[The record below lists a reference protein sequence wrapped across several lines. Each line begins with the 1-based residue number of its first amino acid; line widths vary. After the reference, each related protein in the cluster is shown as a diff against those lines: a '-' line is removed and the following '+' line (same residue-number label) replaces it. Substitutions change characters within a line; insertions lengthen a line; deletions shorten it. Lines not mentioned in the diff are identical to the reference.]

1 MDYTKIPNIKSEK
14 TEKSEN
20 LDYNLEYVDPP
31 EAKVPFANY
40 YNEQIL
46 PFIKEEEAKIQAEE
60 SKILEEHSK
69 IRISF
74 NRYWLILFIANSIAY
89 LSRSRNPFFA
99 FLLLCCIFGNSLAFT
114 LSLRFAESAGQTVG
128 YIVLILGPLL
138 IYGLNRSLK
147 SNTDITSQTEETPQF
162 DYRYERTLK
171 RFKLHSTVSSKAL
184 KFLLP
189 DLQELERSPITGK
202 ELKSF
207 CALNANWN
215 LEEQKDTYNYRKGN
229 YKDVSFELY
238 QHMDN
243 DGDELFY
250 EYLFIILNMNTNFK
264 GTTIIID
271 REFNYAG
278 WVGKDFKHLPKIK
291 LEGEHFDN
299 NGPDSQK
306 FDVYS
311 SDQEEVTNLLN
322 SSFMDA
328 VLKLDTLFDNSLSLH
343 QISYHKNQVV
353 FIIEKYGDD
362 SGTKGSY
369 KNYVKDVQNLFK
381 QMDIIF
387 EIIDTLK
394 LNEQT
399 RV

>member
-1 MDYTKIPNIKSEK
+1 MDYTKTPNIAPEKIEKSEK
-14 TEKSEN
+14 LGN
-20 LDYNLEYVDPP
+20 LDYTMEYVDPP
-31 EAKVPFANY
+31 NAKVSFANY

-60 SKILEEHSK
+60 SKILEEHNNSSN
-69 IRISF
+69 SF
-74 NRYWLILFIANSIAY
+74 NIANSIAY

-114 LSLRFAESAGQTVG
+114 FSLRFAESAGQKLG
-128 YIVLILGPLL
+128 YIVLILCPLL
-138 IYGLNRSLK
+138 IYWLIRSLE
-147 SNTDITSQTEETPQF
+147 SNTDTTSQTEETPQI
-162 DYRYERTLK
+162 DYRYERTLE

-202 ELKSF
+202 KLKSF

-271 REFNYAG
+271 RKFNYAG

-299 NGPDSQK
+299 NKPDSQK

-311 SDQEEVTNLLN
+311 SDQEEITNLLN

-328 VLKLDTLFDNSLSLH
+328 ILKLDALFDNSLSLN

-353 FIIEKYGDD
+353 FIIEKYND
-362 SGTKGSY
+362 SGTKVSY
-369 KNYVKDVQNLFK
+369 KLPWADAHGFSLGQAPLELNLPYP
-381 QMDIIF
+381 DA
-387 EIIDTLK
+387 LYSS
-394 LNEQT
+394 LSPSH
-399 RV
+399 